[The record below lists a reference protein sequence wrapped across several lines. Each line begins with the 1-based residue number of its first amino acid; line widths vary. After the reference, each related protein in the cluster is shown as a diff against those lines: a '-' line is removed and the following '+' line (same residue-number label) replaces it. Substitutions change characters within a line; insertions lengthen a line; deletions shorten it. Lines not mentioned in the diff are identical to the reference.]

1 MDSHHRLKQVRNALG
16 LSQGQL
22 AEKIGRKQGSVSD
35 IERGRNSID
44 GIVQLLKLTFRVNP
58 DWLREGQGK
67 MFLPSGYETGPKKPG
82 VPYYETGVTDT
93 GKNFPQVSEPPEYYV
108 DFRPFN
114 DCTAY
119 FPHYGDS
126 MSPRYQNGDIIA
138 VRQVRN
144 LDVILWGEA
153 YLVIT
158 DEATNGLKVLRLLME
173 HENKDKVIL
182 RALNPDFSGD
192 MVIGKESIVSL
203 HLVKGRITVMA

>member
-1 MDSHHRLKQVRNALG
+1 MEATKSIKQERKGLGVSHGKWE
-16 LSQGQL
+16 
-22 AEKIGRKQGSVSD
+22 EKIGRKQGSGAD
-35 IERGRNSID
+35 IERGGNYID
-44 GIVQLLKLTFRVNP
+44 GIVQLVKLTLRVNP
-58 DWLREGQGK
+58 DGLREGQGK

-144 LDVILWGEA
+144 LAVILWGEA
-153 YLVIT
+153 YLVKSRT
-158 DEATNGLKVLRLLME
+158 SEV
-173 HENKDKVIL
+173 
-182 RALNPDFSGD
+182 
-192 MVIGKESIVSL
+192 
-203 HLVKGRITVMA
+203 

>member
-1 MDSHHRLKQVRNALG
+1 MR
-16 LSQGQL
+16 
-22 AEKIGRKQGSVSD
+22 ISD
-35 IERGRNSID
+35 WSSD
-44 GIVQLLKLTFRVNP
+44 VCSSYL
-58 DWLREGQGK
+58 
-67 MFLPSGYETGPKKPG
+67 
-82 VPYYETGVTDT
+82 
-93 GKNFPQVSEPPEYYV
+93 
-108 DFRPFN
+108 
-114 DCTAY
+114 
-119 FPHYGDS
+119 HYGDS

-182 RALNPDFSGD
+182 RALNQDFSGD

-203 HLVKGRITVMA
+203 HLVKVRITVMA